1 MNRLL
6 IYFSLLFTLFT
17 LTGTVLYAQEPNF
30 TQFYAAPTYLNPA
43 FTGAAPYYRISAN
56 YRKQWWNISNAYET
70 QTVGFEYQ
78 SDNLNSGFGF
88 LAVQDK
94 AGALGVKSLQLS
106 LLYSYKIRL
115 SEEWV
120 AHGALQGTY
129 GSRSPNFSSF
139 IFEDELLTGGT
150 TLEPQGAS
158 INYFNLSSGIVAYN
172 ETYWFG
178 VAVHNLLRPNQSIAK
193 GSSPLP
199 MHISIQSGMKFP
211 ITYDIELAPALFFQT
226 QGAFSQ
232 LDLGT
237 NVHLGAFITGLWY
250 RGLPIKAIAPKT
262 FNQDALAIL
271 TGVQYRGFY
280 AGLSYDFRI
289 SGLKNSG
296 GSYELAIVYH
306 PFHDRR
312 PKGDKYIKCPAFY

>member
-1 MNRLL
+1 MNKL
-6 IYFSLLFTLFT
+6 IHYFCSLIVFF
-17 LTGTVLYAQEPNF
+17 VLSNKGLEAQEPNF

-70 QTVGFEYQ
+70 KTVGFEYQ
-78 SDNLNSGFGF
+78 SDKWNSGLGF

-94 AGALGVKSLQLS
+94 AGALGVKSTQFS
-106 LLYSYKIRL
+106 LMYSYKIRL
-115 SEEWV
+115 NQSWV
-120 AHGALQGTY
+120 AHGGLQGTY
-129 GSRSPNFSSF
+129 GIRSPNFSSF
-139 IFEDELLTGGT
+139 IFEDALISGGT
-150 TLEPQGAS
+150 TLEPQGAN
-158 INYFNLSSGIVAYN
+158 IQYFNLSSGIVVYN

-178 VAVHNLLRPNQSIAK
+178 LAVHNLLRPNQSIVG
-193 GSSPLP
+193 GSAPVP
-199 MHISIQSGMKFP
+199 RQISLQMGLKIP
-211 ITYDIELAPALFFQT
+211 IDYQIELAPALFFQK

-237 NVHLGAFITGLWY
+237 NIHLGAFVTGLWY
-250 RGLPIKAIAPKT
+250 RGLPIKAIAPNT
-262 FNQDALAIL
+262 LNQDALAIL
-271 TGVQYRGFY
+271 TGIQHRGFY

-306 PFHDRR
+306 PFYDRR